1 VRRSGVDVDGIR
13 PIDDLCAI
21 SPRPLLLIYGGLD
34 ADVPP
39 GTAQAMF
46 DAACEPA
53 ELWVVEGAAHQN
65 YAEVAPEAY
74 AARLLS
80 FFDW

>member
-1 VRRSGVDVDGIR
+1 VDVDHVR
-13 PIDDLCAI
+13 PIDNLCAI
-21 SPRPLLLIYGGLD
+21 SPRPVLLIYGELD
-34 ADVPP
+34 TDVPP

-46 DAACEPA
+46 DAACDPVA
-53 ELWVVEGAAHQN
+53 LWVVQGATHQN
-65 YAEVAPEAY
+65 YATIVPGEY